1 MIARS
6 IAIYFCALLG
16 SLSCVVAA
24 KADRPAT
31 GASRATGETGLAS
44 VYAYAGDKGVGG
56 PKTASGE
63 QMRPSDMSAAHKS
76 LPFGT
81 RVRVTNLRNGMSA
94 VVRINDR
101 GPFVKGRII
110 DLTPT
115 AAQAIGFSAAKQG
128 LARVALTVV
137 AN

>member
-1 MIARS
+1 
-6 IAIYFCALLG
+6 
-16 SLSCVVAA
+16 
-24 KADRPAT
+24 
-31 GASRATGETGLAS
+31 
-44 VYAYAGDKGVGG
+44 
-56 PKTASGE
+56 
-63 QMRPSDMSAAHKS
+63 MSAAHKS

-94 VVRINDR
+94 VVRVNDR